1 MSWLTPTLVAS
12 LCTAIATVLGSIQAA
27 TYRSKKRLRQLSA
40 QVDAMEEYTWN
51 IRHTVHRYNANLPEN
66 VEPVKMPDL
75 PEFLKD
81 TVDSGGG

>member
-12 LCTAIATVLGSIQAA
+12 ICTAIATILGSIQAVI
-27 TYRSKKRLRQLSA
+27 YRSKKRLRQLSA

-51 IRHTVHRYNANLPEN
+51 IRHIVHRYNANLPEN

-81 TVDSGGG
+81 TVDGGGG

>member
-12 LCTAIATVLGSIQAA
+12 ICTAIATVLGSIQAA
-27 TYRSKKRLRQLSA
+27 AYRSKKRLRQLSA

-51 IRHTVHRYNANLPEN
+51 IRHIVHRYNANLPEN

-75 PEFLKD
+75 PEFLRD
-81 TVDSGGG
+81 TVDGGGG

>member
-12 LCTAIATVLGSIQAA
+12 ICTAIATVLGSIQAA
-27 TYRSKKRLRQLSA
+27 TYRSKTRLRQLSA

-51 IRHTVHRYNANLPEN
+51 IRHIVHRYNANLPEN

-81 TVDSGGG
+81 TVDGGGG